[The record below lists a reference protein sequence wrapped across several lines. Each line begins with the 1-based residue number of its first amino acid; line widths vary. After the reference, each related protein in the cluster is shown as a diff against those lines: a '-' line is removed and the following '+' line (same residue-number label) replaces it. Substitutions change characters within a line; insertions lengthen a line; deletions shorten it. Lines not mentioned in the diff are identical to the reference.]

1 VKDVDLIIEA
11 VIENLKVKQDVF
23 KNLSALCDAHTIFA
37 TNTSTMS
44 ITKIAAVTDR
54 GNQFAGLHFF
64 NPATI
69 MRLVEIIRGY
79 YTDDATVEALQ
90 TYVASLG
97 KESIEVKKDSPGF
110 VVNRL
115 MLPQFREA
123 YLVYDEGI
131 ASLEDID
138 KALKLGLN
146 HPMGPFELMDYTGLD
161 IAFDSFEYLYSE
173 FALPNWAPP
182 TALRRMIN
190 ANRLGKKTGKGW
202 YDYE

>member
-1 VKDVDLIIEA
+1 MAIQKIAVIGAGAMGTGIAQISAQSGYEVILYDIAEPMLQKSKANIEKGIAKLVQKGKMSAETGDEVIARLSFTTVLETVKDVDLIIEA

-97 KESIEVKKDSPGF
+97 KESIEVKKDSP
-110 VVNRL
+110 
-115 MLPQFREA
+115 
-123 YLVYDEGI
+123 
-131 ASLEDID
+131 
-138 KALKLGLN
+138 
-146 HPMGPFELMDYTGLD
+146 
-161 IAFDSFEYLYSE
+161 
-173 FALPNWAPP
+173 
-182 TALRRMIN
+182 
-190 ANRLGKKTGKGW
+190 
-202 YDYE
+202 